1 MIKLGYTDDDVRNN
15 FSKTEEMLGKLYNR
29 LL

>member
-15 FSKTEEMLGKLYNR
+15 FSKNEEMIGKLYHR